1 MEEGVKVWT
10 KGGPELWRKG
20 VVSKRVPEATGSSA
34 IARITVVLEEGG
46 TVEYAVA
53 ADEEEEC
60 ADVKL
65 RNVAGQAS
73 NLEGAGV
80 EDLTSLSHLHEP
92 TILYSLSQRYD
103 SDLIYT
109 GVGPILLAVNPFKR
123 VDLYSDDIL
132 AAYRKDGERR
142 HYDPDYH
149 ETMAPHVYAIA
160 DKAYRNMTA
169 PSNEYEHRSQSILVS
184 GESGAG
190 KTETCKIIM
199 KYLAILGS
207 KTGSTELGT
216 IEQQVLE
223 SNPILEA
230 FGNARTVRNDNSS
243 RFGKYIQI
251 IFDSYGKLTGAQI
264 KTFLLEK
271 VRVVKHSAME
281 RNYHIFYM
289 LAAGASAE
297 QRESWA
303 MGDLMTH
310 QFTSQSGCYDRRDG
324 VLDSDLYKE
333 LMEAFQVMGFEEDE
347 KANVFR
353 MVAAVLALG
362 DVDFVERPDAGDTEA
377 LTALSEPSRPRLEAA
392 ARLLDVSA
400 DRILSSLTSRKINA
414 GISNQV
420 TIFLTM
426 EQSRHA
432 RDALAKA
439 VYAAMFEWVVGRTNE
454 CIEAKQAEVMK
465 EDRIFIGL
473 LDIFG
478 FEIFTSN
485 YFEQFLINYANEVLQ
500 QQFNNFVFR
509 QEQEEY
515 EREKIQWTFIE
526 FPDNKDCIELIDRKP
541 NGIIPTLDEQCLLG
555 RSTDDR
561 FAREMY
567 KKCEG
572 HDRFE
577 LAPKMRVDHQF
588 CVRHYAGKVVYSTE
602 GIIDKN
608 RDTLQQEGVD
618 MLLSSGSDFTVLMG
632 EIEAK
637 STKVKGKP
645 RRSEGASAG
654 PGAGVGGSGGGS
666 GGSRRVGRRTTIG
679 AKSLGAQ
686 FRENLN
692 NLVATVDKT
701 HPHYVRTIKP
711 NDYLKPGNFAYDR
724 IAEQLRNA
732 GVLEVV
738 RVARAGFPVR
748 LGIQEFIDRYG
759 VLAPLVVEAAYR
771 NCAQD
776 GGEIDQESERAV
788 CKALVVSIVA
798 KVTKEKANATTEE
811 QFMALCRDVG
821 MQMGLTKVFFQQK
834 AFNSIERLRTAMI
847 ANSITKLQTAVRCWS
862 VRKKFVKD
870 RKAAVTVQAWVRGEQ
885 ARATVGREMQELVR
899 KRKDKE
905 ALEAE
910 EARLVAEEKQKQLEE
925 QALSVRL
932 AQLRVE
938 MQEEIDSVKAELTK
952 AKATVKDLQG
962 LTGRKVAVTGALR
975 GCGPAIVKRLLQE
988 GAFVVAADRGMS
1000 DEQAEAA
1007 GLRPPAG
1014 GAAAAN
1020 TPEAD
1025 AFGPGRLVFF
1035 DMGGPGEEAGA
1046 CGLSSLC
1053 VESFGGMDGLVCNTS
1068 ARSMLVGE
1076 GAAVANGGGADSNN
1090 MLENL
1095 EPTDWADA
1103 LTGALTEPMLAV
1115 KHALPLMQAACANG
1129 KVASGAI
1136 VNVVCTSSSSSS
1148 TAGASGSGG
1157 AGAEAEWAP
1166 GSSAEALSNRETLAA
1181 AAGGLAGL
1189 THALAV
1195 SSGPRVRVNA
1205 VSVPEGSGRSA
1216 AGSSGAA
1223 RAGRVGS
1230 DAASAVSFLL
1240 SSRAGSVT
1248 GQNLVVDD
1256 GPALKF

>member
-1 MEEGVKVWT
+1 MEEGVKVWA
-10 KGGPELWRKG
+10 KGGPRLWRKG
-20 VVSKRVPEATGSSA
+20 IVSKREADAAGSSGG
-34 IARITVVLEEGG
+34 ARITVVLEEGG
-46 TVEYAVA
+46 TAEFAVA

-60 ADVKL
+60 RDVKL
-65 RNVAGQAS
+65 RNVTGQAS
-73 NLEGAGV
+73 VLEGAGV
-80 EDLTSLSHLHEP
+80 EDLTSLTYLHEP
-92 TILYSLSQRYD
+92 TILYSLSQRYE

-123 VDLYSDDIL
+123 VKLYGDDIL

-142 HYDPDYH
+142 HYDPNYD
-149 ETMAPHVYAIA
+149 ETLAPHVYAIA

-297 QRESWA
+297 QRESWSL
-303 MGDLMTH
+303 GDLRSH

-324 VLDSDLYKE
+324 VLDADLYKE
-333 LMEAFQVMGFEEDE
+333 LMEAFRVMGFEEDE
-347 KANVFR
+347 KANIFR

-362 DVDFVERPDAGDTEA
+362 DVEFVERPEAGDEEA
-377 LTALSEPSRPRLEAA
+377 LTDLSEPSRPRLEAA
-392 ARLLDVSA
+392 ARLLDVSP
-400 DRILSSLTSRKINA
+400 DRILNALTSRKINA

-454 CIEAKQAEVMK
+454 CIEAKQAEVMT

-478 FEIFTSN
+478 FEIFTNN

-515 EREKIQWTFIE
+515 VREKIQWKFIE

-572 HDRFE
+572 HERFE

-608 RDTLQQEGVD
+608 RDTLQQEGID

-637 STKVKGKP
+637 STTVKGKP
-645 RRSEGASAG
+645 RRSEGGGNA
-654 PGAGVGGSGGGS
+654 PGAGGGPGGNGGVGGG
-666 GGSRRVGRRTTIG
+666 RRIGRRTTIG

-711 NDYLKPGNFAYDR
+711 NDDLKPGNFAYER

-759 VLAPLVVEAAYR
+759 VLAPLVVETAYR

-847 ANSITKLQTAVRCWS
+847 ADSITKLQTALRCWLA
-862 VRKKFVKD
+862 RKKFLKD
-870 RKAAVTVQAWVRGEQ
+870 RKAAVSVQAWIRGEQ
-885 ARATVGREMQELVR
+885 VRATVGREMQEL
-899 KRKDKE
+899 
-905 ALEAE
+905 
-910 EARLVAEEKQKQLEE
+910 KQKQLEE

-932 AQLRVE
+932 AQLRVQ
-938 MQEEIDSVKAELTK
+938 MQEEIDAVKAELAK
-952 AKATVKDLQG
+952 AKSTVKALQG
-962 LTGRKVAVTGALR
+962 LRGRKVAVTGALR

-988 GAFVVAADRGMS
+988 GASVIAADRGMS
-1000 DEQAEAA
+1000 NEQAAEA
-1007 GLRPPAG
+1007 L
-1014 GAAAAN
+1014 AA
-1020 TPEAD
+1020 
-1025 AFGPGRLVFF
+1025 GRLVFF
-1035 DMGGPGEEAGA
+1035 DMGGPGDEDGA
-1046 CGLSSLC
+1046 CRLSSLC
-1053 VESFGGMDGLVCNTS
+1053 AESFGGMDGLVCNTS
-1068 ARSMLVGE
+1068 APSVL
-1076 GAAVANGGGADSNN
+1076 D
-1090 MLENL
+1090 L
-1095 EPTDWADA
+1095 EPSDWADA

-1115 KHALPLMQAACANG
+1115 KHALPFLQAACAKG
-1129 KVASGAI
+1129 KVVSAGI
-1136 VNVVCTSSSSSS
+1136 VNVT
-1148 TAGASGSGG
+1148 
-1157 AGAEAEWAP
+1157 
-1166 GSSAEALSNRETLAA
+1166 LSA

-1195 SSGPRVRVNA
+1195 SSGPYVRVNA
-1205 VSVPEGSGRSA
+1205 ISVSEGSGRTA
-1216 AGSSGAA
+1216 AATSRG
-1223 RAGRVGS
+1223 GRMGK

-1240 SSRAGSVT
+1240 SNRAGSVT

-1256 GPALKF
+1256 AAIRKK

>member
-1 MEEGVKVWT
+1 MRGFLGMM
-10 KGGPELWRKG
+10 GGR
-20 VVSKRVPEATGSSA
+20 
-34 IARITVVLEEGG
+34 
-46 TVEYAVA
+46 
-53 ADEEEEC
+53 
-60 ADVKL
+60 
-65 RNVAGQAS
+65 
-73 NLEGAGV
+73 
-80 EDLTSLSHLHEP
+80 
-92 TILYSLSQRYD
+92 
-103 SDLIYT
+103 
-109 GVGPILLAVNPFKR
+109 
-123 VDLYSDDIL
+123 
-132 AAYRKDGERR
+132 
-142 HYDPDYH
+142 
-149 ETMAPHVYAIA
+149 
-160 DKAYRNMTA
+160 
-169 PSNEYEHRSQSILVS
+169 
-184 GESGAG
+184 
-190 KTETCKIIM
+190 
-199 KYLAILGS
+199 
-207 KTGSTELGT
+207 
-216 IEQQVLE
+216 
-223 SNPILEA
+223 
-230 FGNARTVRNDNSS
+230 
-243 RFGKYIQI
+243 
-251 IFDSYGKLTGAQI
+251 
-264 KTFLLEK
+264 
-271 VRVVKHSAME
+271 
-281 RNYHIFYM
+281 
-289 LAAGASAE
+289 
-297 QRESWA
+297 
-303 MGDLMTH
+303 
-310 QFTSQSGCYDRRDG
+310 
-324 VLDSDLYKE
+324 
-333 LMEAFQVMGFEEDE
+333 
-347 KANVFR
+347 
-353 MVAAVLALG
+353 
-362 DVDFVERPDAGDTEA
+362 
-377 LTALSEPSRPRLEAA
+377 
-392 ARLLDVSA
+392 
-400 DRILSSLTSRKINA
+400 
-414 GISNQV
+414 V

-454 CIEAKQAEVMK
+454 CIEAKQAEVMT

-478 FEIFTSN
+478 FEIFANN

-618 MLLSSGSDFTVLMG
+618 MLLSSGSEFTVLMG

-637 STKVKGKP
+637 STKGKP
-645 RRSEGASAG
+645 RRSESGSSPGTAGASSAG
-654 PGAGVGGSGGGS
+654 GGGGGGSGGG
-666 GGSRRVGRRTTIG
+666 RRVGRRTTIG

-711 NDYLKPGNFAYDR
+711 NDDLKPGNFAYDR

-759 VLAPLVVEAAYR
+759 VLAPLVVETAYR

-798 KVTKEKANATTEE
+798 KVTKGKANASTEE

-847 ANSITKLQTAVRCWS
+847 SNSITKIQTALRCWLA
-862 VRKKFVKD
+862 RKKFCRD
-870 RKAAVTVQAWVRGEQ
+870 RKAAVSVQAWVRGEQ
-885 ARATVGREMQELVR
+885 VRATVGRGMQELVR
-899 KRKDKE
+899 KRKEKE
-905 ALEAE
+905 AQEAE
-910 EARLVAEEKQKQLEE
+910 AARLVAQEKQKHLEE

-932 AQLRVE
+932 AELRVQ
-938 MQEEIDSVKAELTK
+938 MQDEIDSVKAELKK
-952 AKATVKDLQG
+952 AKSTVKALQG
-962 LTGRKVAVTGALR
+962 LNGRKVAVTGALR

-988 GAFVVAADRGMS
+988 GAAVIAADRGMS
-1000 DEQAEAA
+1000 NEQATAA
-1007 GLRPPAG
+1007 GLRPAG
-1014 GAAAAN
+1014 DGDGASAAGT

-1025 AFGPGRLVFF
+1025 ALAEGRLVFF
-1035 DMGGPGEEAGA
+1035 DMGGAGDEDGA
-1046 CGLSSLC
+1046 CRLSSLC

-1068 ARSMLVGE
+1068 APAMLVGDE
-1076 GAAVANGGGADSNN
+1076 TGGALPNGASFGGGSAGGDGIVNP
-1090 MLENL
+1090 LEDL
-1095 EPTDWADA
+1095 EPSDWADA

-1115 KHALPLMQAACANG
+1115 KHALPLLQAACATG
-1129 KVASGAI
+1129 KVSAGGI
-1136 VNVVCTSSSSSS
+1136 VNVVCTSLP
-1148 TAGASGSGG
+1148 ASEIGLAAVSG
-1157 AGAEAEWAP
+1157 AGVI
-1166 GSSAEALSNRETLAA
+1166 SNRETLTA

-1189 THALAV
+1189 THALAL
-1195 SSGPRVRVNA
+1195 SSGPYVRVNA
-1205 VSVPEGSGRSA
+1205 VSVPEGSGRPA
-1216 AGSSGAA
+1216 AGMTLTA
-1223 RAGRVGS
+1223 RGERVGK
-1230 DAASAVSFLL
+1230 DAASAVTFLL
-1240 SSRAGSVT
+1240 SNRAGSVT

-1256 GPALKF
+1256 GAARRK

>member
-1 MEEGVKVWT
+1 MEQGVKVWA
-10 KGGPELWRKG
+10 KGGPQLWRKG
-20 VVSKRVPEATGSSA
+20 VVTKRVANASGGDSV
-34 IARITVVLEEGG
+34 ITVVLEEGG
-46 TVEYAVA
+46 TAEFVVA

-92 TILYSLSQRYD
+92 TILYSLSQRYQ

-123 VDLYSDDIL
+123 VELYSDAIL
-132 AAYRKDGERR
+132 AAYRQDGERR
-142 HYDPDYH
+142 HYDPDYD
-149 ETMAPHVYAIA
+149 ETLAPHVYAIA

-289 LAAGASAE
+289 LAAGGSAE

-303 MGDLMTH
+303 MGDLETH

-324 VLDSDLYKE
+324 VLDSDLFAE
-333 LMEAFQVMGFEEDE
+333 LMEAFRVMGFEEEE
-347 KANVFR
+347 KTNVFR

-362 DVDFVERPDAGDTEA
+362 DVDFVERPDAGDGES

-392 ARLLDVSA
+392 ARLLDVSP
-400 DRILSSLTSRKINA
+400 DRILNALTSRKINA

-439 VYAAMFEWVVGRTNE
+439 VYAAMFEWVVDRTNE
-454 CIEAKQAEVMK
+454 CIEAKQAEIIA

-478 FEIFTSN
+478 FEIFQNN

-515 EREKIQWTFIE
+515 VREKIQWTFIE

-572 HDRFE
+572 HERFE

-588 CVRHYAGKVVYSTE
+588 CVRHYAGRVVYSTE

-632 EIEAK
+632 EIESK

-645 RRSEGASAG
+645 RRSIDARDA
-654 PGAGVGGSGGGS
+654 PGGGGGGGGGVGGGSNNGGGGGGGGGGS
-666 GGSRRVGRRTTIG
+666 SSSRRVGRRTTIG

-711 NDYLKPGNFAYDR
+711 NDDLKPGTFTYDR

-748 LGIQEFIDRYG
+748 LGIQEFIDRYA
-759 VLAPLVVEAAYR
+759 VLAPLVVETAYR

-798 KVTKEKANATTEE
+798 KVTKEKPDASTEE

-847 ANSITKLQTAVRCWS
+847 ANSITKLQTTVRCWLS
-862 VRKKFVKD
+862 RKKFLKN
-870 RKAAVTVQAWVRGEQ
+870 REAAVAVQAWIRGEQ
-885 ARATVGREMQELVR
+885 VRASVGREMAELVR
-899 KRKDKE
+899 KRKEKE
-905 ALEAE
+905 AQEAE
-910 EARLVAEEKQKQLEE
+910 AARLMAEEKQKQLEE

-932 AQLRVE
+932 AQLRIQ

-952 AKATVKDLQG
+952 AKSTVKALQG
-962 LTGRKVAVTGALR
+962 LSGRKVAVTGALR

-988 GAFVVAADRGMS
+988 GASVIAADRGM
-1000 DEQAEAA
+1000 
-1007 GLRPPAG
+1007 PY
-1014 GAAAAN
+1014 
-1020 TPEAD
+1020 
-1025 AFGPGRLVFF
+1025 
-1035 DMGGPGEEAGA
+1035 
-1046 CGLSSLC
+1046 
-1053 VESFGGMDGLVCNTS
+1053 
-1068 ARSMLVGE
+1068 
-1076 GAAVANGGGADSNN
+1076 
-1090 MLENL
+1090 
-1095 EPTDWADA
+1095 
-1103 LTGALTEPMLAV
+1103 
-1115 KHALPLMQAACANG
+1115 K
-1129 KVASGAI
+1129 
-1136 VNVVCTSSSSSS
+1136 
-1148 TAGASGSGG
+1148 
-1157 AGAEAEWAP
+1157 
-1166 GSSAEALSNRETLAA
+1166 
-1181 AAGGLAGL
+1181 
-1189 THALAV
+1189 
-1195 SSGPRVRVNA
+1195 
-1205 VSVPEGSGRSA
+1205 
-1216 AGSSGAA
+1216 
-1223 RAGRVGS
+1223 
-1230 DAASAVSFLL
+1230 LL
-1240 SSRAGSVT
+1240 K
-1248 GQNLVVDD
+1248 
-1256 GPALKF
+1256 P